1 MHKHSVFSL
10 IACLMAMFFSS
21 SVCADGEHGKMFWSS
36 ASLFCKKWKLHLG
49 ATIYADFF
57 LLALCLEDDKHN
69 HTIPVCHREI
79 FLLFKGVNESNK
91 KVLVTN

>member
-1 MHKHSVFSL
+1 MHMENMEKCSGAIQAYFARSGSYIWVLQSML
-10 IACLMAMFFSS
+10 IFP
-21 SVCADGEHGKMFWSS
+21 
-36 ASLFCKKWKLHLG
+36 AS
-49 ATIYADFF
+49 
-57 LLALCLEDDKHN
+57 CLEDDKHN